1 MIVNGIAGK
10 EDDLDVREG
19 GGGGGGDRMAPP
31 SSPAVNKDLLLLVG
45 FLVSISGRVA
55 KLGLVDDRA
64 RCVVNS
70 CDGLRFVLSSFKSD
84 LSLKIDSSVVAG
96 LVEVVVPE
104 EGRIGKVGA
113 ELFFPKPGKA
123 TPPRIG
129 VER

>member
-10 EDDLDVREG
+10 EDDLDVRE

-55 KLGLVDDRA
+55 KLGLVDDLA

-70 CDGLRFVLSSFKSD
+70 CDGLRFVSSSFKSD

-96 LVEVVVPE
+96 LAVVPE
-104 EGRIGKVGA
+104 EGRMGKVGA

-129 VER
+129 VVR